1 MPSPPFIASVVG
13 SMPRSQFVRDLK
25 EIGTE
30 EEIGTKEFGKCMDA
44 ACSYIIA
51 LQESSGVDE
60 ITDGEWRRRSY
71 IGVIADICDGFE
83 LTKEETSFGVQHWTT
98 VVDKIKPR
106 SPGLIAEEI
115 AFIRKRTSRRVKA
128 TLPSPYLLG
137 QRMWDEGKSA
147 GAYPTRNAFME
158 DLVPVLRDEL
168 IAIRDAGADV
178 AQIDDPHLC
187 LFVDPNVRAG
197 FEDPDKEADVSVELI
212 NGVIEGIEGIQT
224 AIHLCRR
231 NKAREGWVG
240 EGGYDPIIPQ
250 LQRLNV
256 DQYVMEFT
264 IPVAGDFSCLRAL
277 PEDRLIGLGCVDCR
291 GEHIDTA
298 EEIVARV
305 EQAIEHIAPDRIS
318 LNPDCG
324 FAPGSAAE
332 IPIDEAYA
340 KLCNEAEAAR
350 ILRDRYG

>member
-158 DLVPVLRDEL
+158 DLVPVSYT
-168 IAIRDAGADV
+168 
-178 AQIDDPHLC
+178 H
-187 LFVDPNVRAG
+187 
-197 FEDPDKEADVSVELI
+197 
-212 NGVIEGIEGIQT
+212 
-224 AIHLCRR
+224 
-231 NKAREGWVG
+231 
-240 EGGYDPIIPQ
+240 
-250 LQRLNV
+250 
-256 DQYVMEFT
+256 
-264 IPVAGDFSCLRAL
+264 LRAH
-277 PEDRLIGLGCVDCR
+277 E
-291 GEHIDTA
+291 T
-298 EEIVARV
+298 
-305 EQAIEHIAPDRIS
+305 
-318 LNPDCG
+318 
-324 FAPGSAAE
+324 
-332 IPIDEAYA
+332 
-340 KLCNEAEAAR
+340 
-350 ILRDRYG
+350 